1 MDSLSDKVFMSTV
14 VNQVCYF
21 IDGQLFEITSIEYTV
36 PWDIEFNLNLR
47 SEVVSSGSVYV
58 FHSTVSPLLPL
69 LQPLLFS

>member
-36 PWDIEFNLNLR
+36 P
-47 SEVVSSGSVYV
+47 
-58 FHSTVSPLLPL
+58 
-69 LQPLLFS
+69 